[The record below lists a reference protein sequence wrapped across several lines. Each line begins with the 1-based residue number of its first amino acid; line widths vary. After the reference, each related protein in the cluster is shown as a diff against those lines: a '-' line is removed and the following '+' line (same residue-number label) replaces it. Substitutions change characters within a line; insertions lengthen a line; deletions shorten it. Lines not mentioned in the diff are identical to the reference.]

1 MAVNPGWH
9 YNSLGKL
16 ENANCRQVSYNNK
29 SGGQGSTASSS
40 RGMTASRLQSKWKG
54 HSLKD
59 FLNIRFSE
67 WRAAHR
73 QQQGSDSTGTT
84 DVRDTVERVVDG
96 TDGRIRLVSGYR
108 NKLKD
113 VIRSS
118 LAFADELVEKIP
130 GGIEVNRHTFVTDP
144 YVNAYFANVADMRS
158 IFSHS
163 SEIKDF
169 MEGYGDNEA
178 MECCALLCMHMS
190 EKTVLGMELSGDIL
204 KKDVRQVAIN
214 FSDHRIYSPAPREA
228 ETRQGLKQCLFD
240 GLVTNA
246 LERITQMRLT
256 NYRLKSELQILKARQ
271 RRSLMAMQK
280 SPDATTAA
288 EHEETCRQLEQL
300 ETELSKTPLATPQAT
315 MEQVITVFKNP
326 EDFVRLR
333 KFSLRL
339 NKMGILIGD
348 DSGQSCNE
356 IDLTEVTIGE
366 SSPRIV
372 TLARFPKCEILPP
385 STSPASGG
393 FSPGQAM

>member
-1 MAVNPGWH
+1 
-9 YNSLGKL
+9 
-16 ENANCRQVSYNNK
+16 
-29 SGGQGSTASSS
+29 
-40 RGMTASRLQSKWKG
+40 
-54 HSLKD
+54 LKD

-67 WRAAHR
+67 WRANAQR
-73 QQQGSDSTGTT
+73 KLQRKTNAGIT
-84 DVRDTVERVVDG
+84 DILGTVERVVDG

-108 NKLKD
+108 NKLQD

-118 LAFADELVEKIP
+118 LAFADELVEQIP

-144 YVNAYFANVADMRS
+144 YVNAYFANVSDMRA

-169 MEGYGDNEA
+169 MEGYGDNDA
-178 MECCALLCMHMS
+178 MECCALLCMRMS

-204 KKDVRQVAIN
+204 KKDVRQVAVN
-214 FSDHRIYSPAPREA
+214 FSDHRIYSPAPGEP
-228 ETRQGLKQCLFD
+228 ETRQGLKRCLFD

-246 LERITQMRLT
+246 LDRITRMRLT
-256 NYRLKSELQILKARQ
+256 NHQLNAELQVLKSRQ
-271 RRSLMAMQK
+271 RRQQTAMQK
-280 SPDATTAA
+280 SADATVAA
-288 EHEETCRQLEQL
+288 EYQDTCRQLEKL
-300 ETELSKTPLATPQAT
+300 ETELSSAPLATPQAT
-315 MEQVITVFKNP
+315 MEQVVTVFKNP

-348 DSGQSCNE
+348 APEQPCNE

-366 SSPRIV
+366 GTPRIV

-385 STSPASGG
+385 STLQKTGG
-393 FSPGQAM
+393 FSPNQAM

>member
-1 MAVNPGWH
+1 MG
-9 YNSLGKL
+9 
-16 ENANCRQVSYNNK
+16 
-29 SGGQGSTASSS
+29 
-40 RGMTASRLQSKWKG
+40 
-54 HSLKD
+54 
-59 FLNIRFSE
+59 FLNNRLLE
-67 WRAAHR
+67 LRASIHR
-73 QQQGSDSTGTT
+73 KQQRQMKPGGM
-84 DVRDTVERVVDG
+84 DVQSTVERVVDG

-108 NKLKD
+108 NKLQD

-118 LAFADELVEKIP
+118 LAFADELVEQIP
-130 GGIEVNRHTFVTDP
+130 GGIEVNRHTFVSDP
-144 YVNAYFANVADMRS
+144 YVNAYFANVADMRT

-214 FSDHRIYSPAPREA
+214 FSDHRIYAPAPREP
-228 ETRQGLKQCLFD
+228 ETRKGLKQCLFD

-246 LERITQMRLT
+246 LERITTMRMT
-256 NYRLKSELQILKARQ
+256 NFRLKSELQILKSRQ
-271 RRSLMAMQK
+271 RRQQMALQK
-280 SPDATTAA
+280 PADATTSA
-288 EHEETCRQLEQL
+288 EYADTCRQLEQL
-300 ETELSKTPLATPQAT
+300 ETELAKAPLATPQAT

-333 KFSLRL
+333 KFSLSL
-339 NKMGILIGD
+339 NKMGILVGE
-348 DSGQSCNE
+348 DSGQPCNE
-356 IDLTEVTIGE
+356 INLTEVTIGE
-366 SSPRIV
+366 GAPRIV

-385 STSPASGG
+385 SNLSESGS

>member
-1 MAVNPGWH
+1 M
-9 YNSLGKL
+9 
-16 ENANCRQVSYNNK
+16 
-29 SGGQGSTASSS
+29 
-40 RGMTASRLQSKWKG
+40 
-54 HSLKD
+54 KD

-67 WRAAHR
+67 WRVSAHR
-73 QQQGSDSTGTT
+73 KLLHKADAGVT
-84 DVRDTVERVVDG
+84 DILGTVERVVDG

-108 NKLKD
+108 SKLQD

-118 LAFADELVEKIP
+118 LAFADELVEQIP

-144 YVNAYFANVADMRS
+144 YVNAYFANVSDMRT

-169 MEGYGDNEA
+169 MEGYGDNDA

-204 KKDVRQVAIN
+204 KKDVRQVAVN
-214 FSDHRIYSPAPREA
+214 FSDHRIYSPAPREV

-246 LERITQMRLT
+246 LERITQMRLK
-256 NYRLKSELQILKARQ
+256 NFKLNSELQILKARQ
-271 RRSLMAMQK
+271 RRQQMALQK
-280 SPDATTAA
+280 SADATVAA
-288 EHEETCRQLEQL
+288 EHADTCQQLERL
-300 ETELSKTPLATPQAT
+300 EAELSKAPLATPQAA

-348 DSGQSCNE
+348 KPGQPCNE

-366 SSPRIV
+366 GSPRIV

-385 STSPASGG
+385 STQSTTGN
-393 FSPGQAM
+393 FSPTQAM

>member
-1 MAVNPGWH
+1 
-9 YNSLGKL
+9 
-16 ENANCRQVSYNNK
+16 
-29 SGGQGSTASSS
+29 
-40 RGMTASRLQSKWKG
+40 
-54 HSLKD
+54 LKN
-59 FLNIRFSE
+59 FLNIKFSE
-67 WRAAHR
+67 WRANAHR
-73 QQQGSDSTGTT
+73 KQLRKPNARVT
-84 DVRDTVERVVDG
+84 DVLSTVERVVDG

-108 NKLKD
+108 SKLQD

-118 LAFADELVEKIP
+118 LAFADELVEQIP
-130 GGIEVNRHTFVTDP
+130 GGIEVNRHAFVTDP
-144 YVNAYFANVADMRS
+144 YVNAFFANVSDMRT

-169 MEGYGDNEA
+169 MEGYGDNDA

-204 KKDVRQVAIN
+204 KKDVRQVAVN
-214 FSDHRIYSPAPREA
+214 FSDHRIYSPAPREV

-246 LERITQMRLT
+246 LERITQMRLK
-256 NYRLKSELQILKARQ
+256 NFKLNSELQILKARQ
-271 RRSLMAMQK
+271 RRQQMALHK
-280 SPDATTAA
+280 STDATVTA
-288 EHEETCRQLEQL
+288 EHADTCRQLEQL
-300 ETELSKTPLATPQAT
+300 EAELSKIPLATPQAAL
-315 MEQVITVFKNP
+315 EQVITVFKNP

-348 DSGQSCNE
+348 EARQPCNE

-366 SSPRIV
+366 GTPRIV

-385 STSPASGG
+385 APLSETSG
-393 FSPGQAM
+393 FSPNQAM